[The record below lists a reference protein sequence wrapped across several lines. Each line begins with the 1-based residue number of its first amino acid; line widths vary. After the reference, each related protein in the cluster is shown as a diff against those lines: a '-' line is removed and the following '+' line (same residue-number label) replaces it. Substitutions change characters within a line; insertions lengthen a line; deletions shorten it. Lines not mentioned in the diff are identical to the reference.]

1 MKNIANWAMDDR
13 PREKMLTQG
22 IRQLTDSELLAII
35 LGSGTIQMNA
45 VELGRQ
51 LLGAEP
57 AGLLRLSKLTFE
69 ELQQVKGIGQAKATK
84 LLSLFELSRRMDS
97 VHEEVI
103 KTIKSSH
110 DAYGL
115 VRRHLSGLSH
125 EEFYVILLNRGNK
138 VLSVEQISS
147 GGLSGTV
154 ADGKIIYRK
163 ALLKESSALI
173 LAHNHPSGNLKPSQA
188 DLNLTK
194 KLKEFGEMVGFQVL
208 DHLIISDNGYL
219 SFADEGLI

>member
-13 PREKMLTQG
+13 PREKMLVKG
-22 IRQLTDSELLAII
+22 VRQLTDSELLAVI

-57 AGLLRLSKLTFE
+57 TGLTRLSKLTFE
-69 ELQQVKGIGQAKATK
+69 ELQQVKGIGQAKAAK

-97 VHEEVI
+97 MNEEDI
-103 KTIKSSH
+103 KSVKSSH
-110 DAYGL
+110 DAYSL
-115 VRRHLSGLSH
+115 LRRHLSGLSH